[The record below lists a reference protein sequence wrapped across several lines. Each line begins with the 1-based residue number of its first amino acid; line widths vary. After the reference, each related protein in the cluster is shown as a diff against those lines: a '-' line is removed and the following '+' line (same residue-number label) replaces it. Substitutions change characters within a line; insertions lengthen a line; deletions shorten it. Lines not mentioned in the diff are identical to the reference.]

1 MENPSR
7 FFKTLFDL
15 VGHSSF
21 HSSANSKTDSSLSQH
36 LFSSMLQPIF
46 RMQMLDNDLVISLLR
61 SLDVSNLDLTRVLCE
76 SLYYLSLNSTYI
88 SEHHRKALEDLL
100 KQTEDPSIFS
110 SVVSILTESL
120 RTNERLLE
128 TMILFVKNPSN
139 VDYFPWILQSL
150 NTLASLPVAVNLFKE
165 QKVYSHFLFYLHEE
179 EHHDLHL
186 ILLSILKQAANDPP
200 SAQ

>member
-1 MENPSR
+1 
-7 FFKTLFDL
+7 
-15 VGHSSF
+15 
-21 HSSANSKTDSSLSQH
+21 
-36 LFSSMLQPIF
+36 MLQPIF

-165 QKVYSHFLFYLHEE
+165 QKVYSHFLFYLNEE